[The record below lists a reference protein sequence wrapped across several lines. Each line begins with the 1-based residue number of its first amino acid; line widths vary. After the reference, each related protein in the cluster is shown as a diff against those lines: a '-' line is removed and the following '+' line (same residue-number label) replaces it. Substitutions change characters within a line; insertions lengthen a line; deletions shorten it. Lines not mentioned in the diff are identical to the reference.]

1 MKNEEHAQRRPSLGL
16 IMAKSPSMAGRP
28 PGKFLDGNPEWWMPP
43 IAPVWA
49 RARRKET
56 KEEKSVRQ
64 EKIISALEDR
74 EQVPP
79 STCSEWR
86 RQRLRPL
93 AISWLFPSAYSLG
106 FGLLA
111 VIFLL
116 TNRVDDVWALVT
128 AQVGLFSC
136 SASLVYL
143 QWRRIGLFHGANL
156 TLITSFSLV
165 GTGYIGW
172 LYIGSSTDSATILAW
187 TLLMLTC
194 IWFVFRGGSEV
205 VTYDGARWLMPIN
218 SGSTVRVD
226 GEELVWKEGRIFTEK
241 IENETITLSVER
253 ISGVYFLVLSNSIN
267 FNIRKDPLLK
277 NNSKS
282 VKKRAIAL
290 MQSNSS
296 KVGSWPSWA
305 LDESE
310 EE

>member
-1 MKNEEHAQRRPSLGL
+1 MK
-16 IMAKSPSMAGRP
+16 
-28 PGKFLDGNPEWWMPP
+28 
-43 IAPVWA
+43 
-49 RARRKET
+49 
-56 KEEKSVRQ
+56 
-64 EKIISALEDR
+64 KIISKLLLLIAFVSARGDATFPET
-74 EQVPP
+74 PFWP
-79 STCSEWR
+79 M
-86 RQRLRPL
+86 
-93 AISWLFPSAYSLG
+93 AIGNKWLYEFEG
-106 FGLLA
+106 
-111 VIFLL
+111 
-116 TNRVDDVWALVT
+116 
-128 AQVGLFSC
+128 
-136 SASLVYL
+136 
-143 QWRRIGLFHGANL
+143 NL
-156 TLITSFSLV
+156 TSSIVNSSFSLV
-165 GTGYIGW
+165 GSGYIGW

-218 SGSTVRVD
+218 SGSTIRVD
-226 GEELVWKEGRIFTEK
+226 GEELIWKEGRIFTEK

-277 NNSKS
+277 NNYKS